1 MKTINRLLLHS
12 FGYKID
18 TVNIPP
24 EAKKCVLLFAP
35 HTSMTDFLI
44 GRMSLSAMGVKT
56 VFLIKKE
63 AFWFPLGNIL
73 RALGGLPI
81 DRKHVRNFTQYA
93 SDIMKN
99 HEEIAFLISPEG
111 TRSLNPNW
119 KKGFYYIAQKANVP
133 IVLGYLDYHT
143 KRGGMG
149 PAFYPTGD
157 YEKDIQEISKF
168 YYGMRGLHRG
178 KFNLEKFPYAHPE
191 WRSKKN

>member
-1 MKTINRLLLHS
+1 MRITFCPTHQHDRFSYRKNVIKRHGGKNCI
-12 FGYKID
+12 F
-18 TVNIPP
+18 N
-24 EAKKCVLLFAP
+24 
-35 HTSMTDFLI
+35 
-44 GRMSLSAMGVKT
+44 
-56 VFLIKKE
+56 KKE

-191 WRSKKN
+191 WGSKKN